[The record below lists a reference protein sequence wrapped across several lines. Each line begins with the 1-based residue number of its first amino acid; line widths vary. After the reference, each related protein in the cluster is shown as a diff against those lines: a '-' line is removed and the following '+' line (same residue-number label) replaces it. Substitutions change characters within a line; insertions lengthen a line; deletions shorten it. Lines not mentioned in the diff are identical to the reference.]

1 MDTSLLLARIF
12 GVSLIVVYGSVLF
25 NQKFFKLTW
34 KSLLQ
39 QPILL
44 FITGFLS
51 LILGLI
57 VTQIHNI
64 WAADWRGVITCLGWF
79 LLISGMV
86 RILFPAIALQIQ
98 SQLLNSSRS
107 WINAIAGLLFLVGL
121 YLTYVGF
128 ISH

>member
-1 MDTSLLLARIF
+1 MDTSLLLARIL
-12 GVSLIVVYGSVLF
+12 GISLVVVYGSVLF
-25 NQKFFKLTW
+25 NQKFFELIW
-34 KSLLQ
+34 KNFLQ

-57 VTQIHNI
+57 VTQIHNV
-64 WAADWRGVITCLGWF
+64 WTADWKGVITFFGWL

-86 RILFPAIALQIQ
+86 RILFPSIVLKIHVW
-98 SQLLNSSRS
+98 LLNSSHS
-107 WINAIAGLLFLVGL
+107 WVNVVAGALFLVGL